1 MTRKTVCTASTPS
14 SAWTT
19 SKPSRVSTDDTIR
32 RRVGLSSAITTVGM
46 TTTLSSSDETAHRL
60 HELVLVELR
69 LQQVG
74 AGAGLE
80 PGALVVLAAARRH
93 DDDRHLLP
101 TAGASDRAGQRKTV
115 HARHLD
121 VGDHQVRR
129 GVLQPRRAVQAVDR
143 GHDVVPG
150 AFEDHPLELADA
162 DGVLDDELT
171 RTTTGGLAPGSR
183 LGNSRARDRRRAGAV
198 GHQLPQ
204 VDEAHDRAVTVDGR
218 AAHQWQP
225 AEERAHVLD

>member
-46 TTTLSSSDETAHRL
+46 TATLSSPDETAHRL

-80 PGALVVLAAARRH
+80 PGALVFLAAAGGH

-101 TAGASDRAGQRKTV
+101 AAGAGNRTRQCKAV
-115 HARHLD
+115 HARHFH
-121 VGDHQVRR
+121 VGHDEVRR
-129 GVLQPRRAVQAVDR
+129 GVLESGGAVQTVDS
-143 GHDVVPG
+143 GDHVVAG
-150 AFEDHPLELADA
+150 TFEDDPLQLAHT
-162 DGVLDDELT
+162 DGVLDDEHAWPVA
-171 RTTTGGLAPGSR
+171 GGLVPRGR
-183 LGNSRARDRRRAGAV
+183 LHGCRARDRGGGGPPRAPPPPG
-198 GHQLPQ
+198 GPGPH
-204 VDEAHDRAVTVDGR
+204 RAR
-218 AAHQWQP
+218 PPRPPPPPRP
-225 AEERAHVLD
+225 APPAQTGP